1 MKTYTNLN
9 TNEIAV
15 LKAIVDAS
23 IKYTGGEFTYFNEVM
38 EQINDLTDKQV
49 KGYISQL
56 AQKKYILV
64 SDDKYCQIYAPSNI
78 DFLSDYEF

>member
-1 MKTYTNLN
+1 MKNYTNLN

-23 IKYTGGEFTYFNEVM
+23 IKYTGGDFTYFNEVM
-38 EQINDLTDKQV
+38 EQITDLTDKQV

-56 AQKKYILV
+56 TQKDYIRV
-64 SDDKYCQIYAPSNI
+64 SNDKYCQIFAPSHI
-78 DFLSDYEF
+78 DYLIDYEF